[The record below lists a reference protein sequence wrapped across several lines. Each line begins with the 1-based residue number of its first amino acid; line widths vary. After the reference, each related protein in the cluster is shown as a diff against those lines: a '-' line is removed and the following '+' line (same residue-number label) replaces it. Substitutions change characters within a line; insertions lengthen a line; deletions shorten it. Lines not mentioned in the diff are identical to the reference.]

1 MIKPTYFFQKIKMY
15 VAVNIIYKNIIL
27 YNFVIYLLR
36 HINLFLPHENDI
48 YGLRY
53 LKLNRNNKIVDI
65 GASDGLYF
73 RSVRSIGIKNSFVC
87 FEPLPINRPYLK
99 KLSKVGKLKFHSL
112 ALGNKNSTLKLY
124 TFKYKNILL
133 NNYSSFSKKK
143 CLEKIKISG
152 FNVKSNF
159 IEFICNKVKQ
169 KKLDEF
175 KIKTSL
181 IKIDT
186 EGYEKNVISGSL
198 MTIKKSKPAI
208 RIEYDIINKDTNTLK
223 FILKK
228 ISKYQ
233 YKPYI
238 FDFYNR
244 KFVKFY
250 QKKIKVKDFFSH
262 IYFLRKSHLIQ

>member
-1 MIKPTYFFQKIKMY
+1 MIKPTYFLQKIKMY
-15 VAVNIIYKNIIL
+15 IVVNIIYKNIFL

-99 KLSKVGKLKFHSL
+99 KLSRVGKLKFHSL

-124 TFKYKNILL
+124 TIKFKNILL

-143 CLEKIKISG
+143 CLEKLTISG

-159 IEFICNKVKQ
+159 IKFICNKVKQ

-198 MTIKKSKPAI
+198 MTIKKSKPVI
-208 RIEYDIINKDTNTLK
+208 LIEYYIINKDTNTLK